1 MKKGSSVLGA
11 KGAEKSI
18 SLAKKERSWEDE
30 WEDEIERKGTNEMI
44 ASVIREDE
52 EVEDDEEERES
63 IRVEDEESEIEV
75 GSLQEVKNLILHQL
89 VISYNLSKVTQHVVD
104 RVLNHLSREEKME
117 RSLKKVEE
125 VLLDVS
131 DRVGEGSSTLLKVGI
146 VLTLILQVLIFVLLI
161 LRH

>member
-1 MKKGSSVLGA
+1 VKKGSGVLGA
-11 KGAEKSI
+11 KGVEKST
-18 SLAKKERSWEDE
+18 SLVKKKSWEDE

-117 RSLKKVEE
+117 RSLRKVEE

>member
-1 MKKGSSVLGA
+1 MKKGSGVLGA
-11 KGAEKSI
+11 KGVEKST
-18 SLAKKERSWEDE
+18 SLVKKKSWEDE

-117 RSLKKVEE
+117 RSLRKVEE